1 MIYATNNLPY
11 DLRIN
16 QDDIKGLGT
25 KMLTNL
31 KYILTQIDRLNDKE
45 QLEVFH
51 YLEQRFQKKLDAD
64 INKYNHESDYKNLLQ
79 YITDNSDKECKRP
92 LGEFRGIAPNLLEG
106 QDAQEWVNQQRQT
119 ACIEMH
125 PPTTNQ

>member
-25 KMLTNL
+25 KMRT
-31 KYILTQIDRLNDKE
+31 KIKDILTQIYGLNKKE
-45 QLEVFH
+45 KLEIFI
-51 YLEQRFQKKLDAD
+51 YLYQRIKTELEPDNNQ
-64 INKYNHESDYKNLLQ
+64 YNESDYENLIQ
-79 YITDNSDKECKRP
+79 YINDNSDKECKRP

-106 QDAQEWVNQQRQT
+106 QDAQEWVNQQR
-119 ACIEMH
+119 C
-125 PPTTNQ
+125 

>member
-1 MIYATNNLPY
+1 MIDATKYLPF

-25 KMLTNL
+25 KMRTKI
-31 KYILTQIDRLNDKE
+31 KYVLTQIDGLNKKE
-45 QLEVFH
+45 KLEVFY
-51 YLEQRFQKKLDAD
+51 YLDQRIKTELEHDKNQ
-64 INKYNHESDYKNLLQ
+64 YNDSDYENLLQ

-106 QDAQEWVNQQRQT
+106 QDAQEWVNEQR
-119 ACIEMH
+119 
-125 PPTTNQ
+125 